1 MGKTTIVANANRRL
15 ILTYTHHLRNASHKK
30 DCIQRLG
37 NLVCTSKIFKMI
49 FWEPIILKFKYVG
62 LYEVTV
68 NKNYKCLRILS
79 K

>member
-37 NLVCTSKIFKMI
+37 NLVCT
-49 FWEPIILKFKYVG
+49 
-62 LYEVTV
+62 
-68 NKNYKCLRILS
+68 
-79 K
+79 